1 MAITTM
7 EPLVPI
13 ADGDETPVEAEGDGD
28 EKTYCYCDTVSYG
41 EMIACD
47 DSGCEREWVRFFS
60 FFCILSEH
68 ANGVAG
74 SSISSAL
81 D

>member
-1 MAITTM
+1 MPVARGQTHPRISMAITTM

-47 DSGCEREWVRFFS
+47 DSGCEREWVRFF
-60 FFCILSEH
+60 FLLLYF
-68 ANGVAG
+68 V
-74 SSISSAL
+74 
-81 D
+81 